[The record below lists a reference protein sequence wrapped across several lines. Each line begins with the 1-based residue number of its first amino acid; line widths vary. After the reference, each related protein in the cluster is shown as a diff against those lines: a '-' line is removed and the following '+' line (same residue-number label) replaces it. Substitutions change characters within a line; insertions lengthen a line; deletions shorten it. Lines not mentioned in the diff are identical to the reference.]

1 MANAHGMEG
10 RTAAGGR
17 PRPARALLSVVVP
30 CFNEHAVIVETH
42 RQISAALDE
51 MQGFDFEFVYIDDG
65 SEDGTLDLLRDIQ
78 RNDSR
83 VRVIA
88 LSRNFGHQVAIVAG
102 LHEALGDAVAV
113 IDADLQDPPSVIAD
127 LAARWRD
134 GVDVAYGERTE
145 RAGETNLKTWTAWIF
160 YRLVNKLADAPIP
173 FDAGDFRIIDRQV
186 VDALLAMPERD
197 LMVRGMTAWAG
208 FRQEAVPFRR
218 APRHAGETKYSPS
231 GLLRLAMD
239 GMLSFSRLPLRI
251 ATWAGALAVG
261 ASVVGLAYALAARLF
276 TGAWVS
282 GWAAVLLAV
291 LFIGGAQMM
300 LLGLLGE
307 YVGRIYGEVKRRPL
321 YFVKERLGS
330 LQRTHQSVL
339 RPTGRANGDALAH
352 RLSDR
357 QRSG

>member
-1 MANAHGMEG
+1 MANADGVEG
-10 RTAAGGR
+10 RTAAGGS

-30 CFNEHAVIVETH
+30 CFNEQAVIVETH

-65 SEDGTLDLLRDIQ
+65 SRDATLDLLRDIQ

-83 VRVIA
+83 VRVLA

-102 LHEALGDAVAV
+102 LREALGDAVAV

-145 RAGETNLKTWTAWIF
+145 RVGETNLKTWTAWIF

-218 APRHAGETKYSPS
+218 APRHAGETKHLPS
-231 GLLRLAMD
+231 GLLRMAVD

-251 ATWAGALAVG
+251 ATWAGALAAGG
-261 ASVVGLAYALAARLF
+261 AVVGTGYALVVRLF
-276 TGAWVS
+276 TGAWLS
-282 GWAAVLLAV
+282 GWTAVLIAV
-291 LFIGGAQMM
+291 FFIGGVQML

-307 YVGRIYGEVKRRPL
+307 YVGRIYGETKRRPL

-330 LQRTHQSVL
+330 PCEH
-339 RPTGRANGDALAH
+339 TGRCAVQHTEPTATPSRTDLALG
-352 RLSDR
+352 R
-357 QRSG
+357 

>member
-10 RTAAGGR
+10 RTAAGDGL
-17 PRPARALLSVVVP
+17 RPAHALLSVVVP
-30 CFNEHAVIVETH
+30 CFNEQAVIVETH

-65 SEDGTLDLLRDIQ
+65 SDDGTLDLLRGIQ

-145 RAGETNLKTWTAWIF
+145 RVGETNLKTWAAWIF

-173 FDAGDFRIIDRQV
+173 LDSGDFRIIDRRV

-231 GLLRLAMD
+231 GLLRLGVD

-251 ATWAGALAVG
+251 ATWAGALAAG
-261 ASVVGLAYALAARLF
+261 TAVVGLCYALAVRLF

-282 GWAAVLLAV
+282 GWTAVLIAI
-291 LFIGGAQMM
+291 LFIGGVQML

-321 YFVKERLGS
+321 YFVKERLGNS
-330 LQRTHQSVL
+330 PSPPVRADESVL
-339 RPTGRANGDALAH
+339 RPTRRANGDVLAH
-352 RLSDR
+352 RA
-357 QRSG
+357 

>member
-1 MANAHGMEG
+1 MADGHGLEG
-10 RTAAGGR
+10 RTAAGAS

-30 CFNEHAVIVETH
+30 CFNEQAVIVETH

-65 SEDGTLDLLRDIQ
+65 SHDATLDLLRDIQ

-83 VRVIA
+83 ARVLA

-113 IDADLQDPPSVIAD
+113 MDADLQDPPSVIAD

-145 RAGETNLKTWTAWIF
+145 RTDEPSIKAWAAWVF

-173 FDAGDFRIIDRQV
+173 LDSGDFRIIDRRV

-218 APRHAGETKYSPS
+218 APRRAGETKFSPVGS
-231 GLLRLAMD
+231 LRMAVD
-239 GMLSFSRLPLRI
+239 GMLSFSWLPLRI

-261 ASVVGLAYALAARLF
+261 ASVVGIGYALAVRLF

-282 GWAAVLLAV
+282 GWTAVLIAI

-321 YFVKERLGS
+321 YFVKERLGNS
-330 LQRTHQSVL
+330 PSPPVRADESVL
-339 RPTGRANGDALAH
+339 RPTHRANGDVLAH
-352 RLSDR
+352 RA
-357 QRSG
+357 